1 MLLTCLALDFW
12 RVAITSYIPTRC
24 DLDMPDTDVFRLRQS
39 NLNAFL
45 FADVGAESNGMPL
58 SVVSMLGRLGGDP
71 WVTAGR
77 LAGQPRDAAVLELA
91 EIITGTAQADRSS
104 GEIMAIAARLASLL
118 PSVEPRTARRAPLPG
133 TQSPA
138 PGRWSGGALAVLVL
152 AAVAAA
158 LLLRVVGL
166 L

>member
-1 MLLTCLALDFW
+1 
-12 RVAITSYIPTRC
+12 
-24 DLDMPDTDVFRLRQS
+24 MPDTDVFRLRKS

-71 WVTAGR
+71 WATAGR

-91 EIITGTAQADRSS
+91 EIIAGAARAERSS
-104 GEIMAIAARLASLL
+104 AEIMIIATRLASLL
-118 PSVEPRTARRAPLPG
+118 PTPGSTSSRAERPG
-133 TQSPA
+133 TRSSF
-138 PGRWSGGALAVLVL
+138 PGPLSGGALAVLVL
-152 AAVAAA
+152 ALAAA
-158 LLLRVVGL
+158 VLFLRVAGL

>member
-1 MLLTCLALDFW
+1 
-12 RVAITSYIPTRC
+12 
-24 DLDMPDTDVFRLRQS
+24 MPETDVFHLRKS

-71 WVTAGR
+71 WATAGR

-91 EIITGTAQADRSS
+91 EIITGTARAERSS
-104 GEIMAIAARLASLL
+104 VEIMAIATHLVSLL
-118 PSVEPRTARRAPLPG
+118 PSTRPTPSRTARPE
-133 TQSPA
+133 TQSSSPR
-138 PGRWSGGALAVLVL
+138 RWSRGAVAVLVL
-152 AAVAAA
+152 ALAAA
-158 LLLRVVGL
+158 VLFLRVAGL

>member
-1 MLLTCLALDFW
+1 
-12 RVAITSYIPTRC
+12 
-24 DLDMPDTDVFRLRQS
+24 MPDTDVFRLSQS

-71 WVTAGR
+71 WATAGR

-104 GEIMAIAARLASLL
+104 SEIMAIATRLASLL
-118 PSVEPRTARRAPLPG
+118 PKPGPVSFAAARRPG
-133 TQSPA
+133 PQSSA
-138 PGRWSGGALAVLVL
+138 SGGWSKGTLAVLALVL
-152 AAVAAA
+152 AAAV
-158 LLLRVVGL
+158 LLLRVAGIL
-166 L
+166 

>member
-1 MLLTCLALDFW
+1 MRLK
-12 RVAITSYIPTRC
+12 RC
-24 DLDMPDTDVFRLRQS
+24 DLDMPDTDVFRLQNS
-39 NLNAFL
+39 NLNTFL

-71 WVTAGR
+71 WATAGR

-91 EIITGTAQADRSS
+91 EIITGTARAERSS
-104 GEIMAIAARLASLL
+104 AEIMAIATHLASLL
-118 PSVEPRTARRAPLPG
+118 PSMGPRSSRHAARPG

-138 PGRWSGGALAVLVL
+138 FGRWSGSALALLVL
-152 AAVAAA
+152 TVAAA
-158 LLLRVVGL
+158 VLLLRAIGL

>member
-1 MLLTCLALDFW
+1 
-12 RVAITSYIPTRC
+12 
-24 DLDMPDTDVFRLRQS
+24 MPDTDVFRLRSS

-71 WVTAGR
+71 WATAGR

-91 EIITGTAQADRSS
+91 EIITGEARAERSNA
-104 GEIMAIAARLASLL
+104 EIMTIATRLVSLL
-118 PSVEPRTARRAPLPG
+118 PGTGRTSSHAAARSGIQSSAP
-133 TQSPA
+133 SRWN
-138 PGRWSGGALAVLVL
+138 GRALAVLVL
-152 AAVAAA
+152 ALAAA
-158 LLLRVVGL
+158 VLLLRVIGL

>member
-1 MLLTCLALDFW
+1 MCLAK
-12 RVAITSYIPTRC
+12 C
-24 DLDMPDTDVFRLRQS
+24 DLNMPDTDVFRLRKS

-71 WVTAGR
+71 WATAGR

-91 EIITGTAQADRSS
+91 EIITGTARAERSNA
-104 GEIMAIAARLASLL
+104 EIMAIATRLASLL
-118 PSVEPRTARRAPLPG
+118 PSMGPTSSRHAARPG
-133 TQSPA
+133 TQSSA
-138 PGRWSGGALAVLVL
+138 LGRWSGSTLALLVL
-152 AAVAAA
+152 VAAA
-158 LLLRVVGL
+158 AVLFLRAAGL

>member
-1 MLLTCLALDFW
+1 
-12 RVAITSYIPTRC
+12 
-24 DLDMPDTDVFRLRQS
+24 MPDTDVFRLRQS
-39 NLNAFL
+39 KLNAFL

-71 WVTAGR
+71 WATAGR

-104 GEIMAIAARLASLL
+104 SEILAIATRLASLL
-118 PSVEPRTARRAPLPG
+118 PGPG
-133 TQSPA
+133 PMSFVAAQSGPQSST
-138 PGRWSGGALAVLVL
+138 GSGWNRGTLAVLALVL
-152 AAVAAA
+152 AALV
-158 LLLRVVGL
+158 LFLRVTGL

>member
-1 MLLTCLALDFW
+1 
-12 RVAITSYIPTRC
+12 
-24 DLDMPDTDVFRLRQS
+24 MPDTDVFRLSQS

-71 WVTAGR
+71 WATAGR

-104 GEIMAIAARLASLL
+104 SEIMAIATRLASLL
-118 PSVEPRTARRAPLPG
+118 PRPGAASFIAARPG
-133 TQSPA
+133 PQSSA
-138 PGRWSGGALAVLVL
+138 SGWWNRGALAALALVL
-152 AAVAAA
+152 AAAV
-158 LLLRVVGL
+158 LLLRVAGIL
-166 L
+166 